1 MSRYGERLGK
11 RLNENLFGIPRD
23 PDVQPEKRLLASV
36 SRDFGLAATPD
47 WPPPAITTLAKNILL
62 ASRSDTFNPDRL
74 VSGPKI
80 VTTHEMGVSTVN
92 GRHRLVRWHVFGE
105 KHGFENSCPKDDPRT
120 VSIEKYLSEMAIMT
134 TVFFFFF
141 IEMPIRPEDIPCH
154 NGPEFGNEKAG
165 KNKTAFISLLRR
177 DVRPFAYPQGEGP
190 CKKNSESKLV
200 KLNAKDKLNAK
211 NEKTEDKLNAK
222 NEKTEDKLNAKNEKT
237 EDKLNAKNED
247 PKNEKTM
254 SGNGPWNK
262 NKFRERKSVP
272 ETYSIEECRAIRVHP
287 VDVRDFV
294 NGVLTSPFG
303 FMDDIQRRM
312 SRAVFGGNLDIPGV
326 LSTTA
331 DLFKAILHGPSF
343 GSLEDSALEKSYMAV
358 LESPSIRYKEIMS
371 NIDPDIQFRITI
383 SEFVKRQFAVKIA
396 RVKLKA
402 RVSEL
407 LQLKKKLQEH
417 LDKKSIK
424 IAQRL
429 CKRMAKITSDL
440 ENSLFFTDVTLL
452 DAYALALAFSV
463 PQNNS
468 GGECP
473 NRVDNAVVYV
483 GNLHAEIIRAFLKE
497 NGFRE
502 TFRSAAVDDRCVD
515 MTGFDPYRNRNAN
528 KNSENNSCCLQ

>member
-23 PDVQPEKRLLASV
+23 PDVQPEKRLLESV

-200 KLNAKDKLNAK
+200 AK

-222 NEKTEDKLNAKNEKT
+222 NKLNT
-237 EDKLNAKNED
+237 KNED
-247 PKNEKTM
+247 EKTM

-358 LESPSIRYKEIMS
+358 LESPSIRYKEIIS

-417 LDKKSIK
+417 LDKNSAASIK

-440 ENSLFFTDVTLL
+440 DNSLFFTDVTLL

-515 MTGFDPYRNRNAN
+515 MTGFDPYRNAK